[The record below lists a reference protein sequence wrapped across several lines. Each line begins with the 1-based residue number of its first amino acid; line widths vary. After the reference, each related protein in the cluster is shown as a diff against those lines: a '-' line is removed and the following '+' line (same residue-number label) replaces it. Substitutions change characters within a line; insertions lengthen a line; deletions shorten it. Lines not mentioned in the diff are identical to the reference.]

1 MAGAHEAE
9 DALVPNRHGS
19 MSSGALPTEHAAVK
33 PHYHAVKTRLHAA
46 GPSSSGGR
54 VFPVAMVSPFSAM
67 ANGEQQDTEEALDM
81 GQAEADTQY
90 LLQQVDR
97 KSHE

>member
-9 DALVPNRHGS
+9 DLLVPNRHGS
-19 MSSGALPTEHAAVK
+19 ASSGALPTEPAAVRQ
-33 PHYHAVKTRLHAA
+33 HYHAVKTPLHAA
-46 GPSSSGGR
+46 GPSSSAGH

-67 ANGEQQDTEEALDM
+67 ANGEQEHTEEALDM
-81 GQAEADTQY
+81 GAAEGDTQY
-90 LLQQVDR
+90 LLQQIDR